1 MKNYINWALRLI
13 PAIILLQTLFFK
25 FTAHPDSVAIFSKLH
40 AEPFGR
46 IFSGVLELITAF
58 LILNP
63 KTTFW
68 GAVLGLVTMIG
79 AIASHIF
86 ILGIDTN
93 NDGGKLFY
101 LALTVFVFCVIL
113 LIKFK
118 KGKYE

>member
-1 MKNYINWALRLI
+1 MKNYTNWALRLI

-40 AEPFGR
+40 AEPYGR
-46 IFSGVLELITAF
+46 IFSGILELITAI

-68 GAVLGLVTMIG
+68 GAILGFFIMIG
-79 AIASHIF
+79 AILSHVF
-86 ILGIDTN
+86 IIGIETN

-101 LALTVFVFCVIL
+101 LAITVIVFCMIL
-113 LIKFK
+113 LFKFK
-118 KGKYE
+118 KTKV